1 MDVVYHDIDARWFE
15 PPTAW
20 LEIDADGQLTVHEGF
35 WPDVGGAFVAVHTAS
50 LPLVASDGA
59 VMLAREG
66 PQLTPSD
73 QVQPYGMRP
82 VAGGYEVQAYVDL
95 LAWREGDDW
104 HIKRLV
110 QG

>member
-1 MDVVYHDIDARWFE
+1 MRLLHPLPGARVTQRFGAQLSAD
-15 PPTAW
+15 PGYYLW
-20 LEIDADGQLTVHEGF
+20 LGYAGHK
-35 WPDVGGAFVAVHTAS
+35 
-50 LPLVASDGA
+50 
-59 VMLAREG
+59 G

-82 VAGGYEVQAYVDL
+82 VAGGYEVQPYVDL

-104 HIKRLV
+104 HIKRLM